1 MPPRTNLRDQ
11 EGYRVAVMSLPQS
24 RLLLKAGRACYLWFV
39 LVFGMVSVSRDAYS
53 ATVSPS
59 LAREVLPYAKLCE
72 NVYEIGK
79 NPSAPAPDGWKVVD
93 DSSSNSD
100 AERFKS
106 VGFHAAVYANIESG
120 EKVLVFEG
128 TDGLSDKDW
137 SHNLAAIG
145 AQFNSAFRYFEGL
158 LAKYS
163 DLSKAAGHSLGG
175 GLAQV
180 VAASTGLNAYT
191 FNTPGVT
198 MSMRVSVAYASTG
211 DRGVV
216 DKFETELKF
225 KFSQMAVAL
234 YAIEGPKIA
243 AEAAGSV
250 MTIGSEIK
258 EARQTYRAGK
268 GGSLPE
274 GKVVNI
280 VASLDPVHPLSV
292 LFLGGLDYGSDFL
305 IDLGLISPL
314 SAHSI
319 SQVIQGL
326 EKLSPPGNQVKKPVA
341 PARGATDVN
350 IDGDYFRPPN
360 NTFPIGQCTWFVYG
374 RMKELRLTGL
384 VNVLDSKG
392 AGRDAK
398 NWLGWAKQAGLL
410 TGVEPR
416 QNSIACWTTLGH
428 VAFVE
433 EATPDG
439 QPRVTESNVPIPKT
453 LRVIAMQM
461 TDGKQ
466 KPMLLF
472 LNKDE
477 AQEVGEV
484 PIGQMRSI
492 KSLGDLSSGREGLCQ
507 VAAAQEDFDA
517 RAGQLNMPS
526 EKYIASSEGK
536 RFAPWARRYW
546 TSAAF
551 EGNFT
556 GIRLS
561 PDAPAYGLPDQY
573 IYLDTAAPTGP
584 TVATVAGS
592 VVLKLRSDVSMTQ
605 PVVAS
610 VAEGT
615 TMQVVQGPVQ
625 SGEFV
630 WWKLTGKPGEGWA
643 AVKTK
648 PNTIFQAPKD
658 CPVEV
663 TANFLWFHGSLKAQG
678 TFYVATHDNVLMKQP
693 SATSVKIKDL
703 PVGTE
708 DTVIGGPTSADGR
721 MWWNLTVGPDTG
733 WAVVDRWGFSYPKD

>member
-1 MPPRTNLRDQ
+1 MRQ
-11 EGYRVAVMSLPQS
+11 
-24 RLLLKAGRACYLWFV
+24 YLV
-39 LVFGMVSVSRDAYS
+39 N
-53 ATVSPS
+53 TV
-59 LAREVLPYAKLCE
+59 R
-72 NVYEIGK
+72 
-79 NPSAPAPDGWKVVD
+79 
-93 DSSSNSD
+93 
-100 AERFKS
+100 
-106 VGFHAAVYANIESG
+106 
-120 EKVLVFEG
+120 
-128 TDGLSDKDW
+128 
-137 SHNLAAIG
+137 
-145 AQFNSAFRYFEGL
+145 
-158 LAKYS
+158 
-163 DLSKAAGHSLGG
+163 SLGAT
-175 GLAQV
+175 L
-180 VAASTGLNAYT
+180 
-191 FNTPGVT
+191 P
-198 MSMRVSVAYASTG
+198 
-211 DRGVV
+211 
-216 DKFETELKF
+216 
-225 KFSQMAVAL
+225 
-234 YAIEGPKIA
+234 
-243 AEAAGSV
+243 V
-250 MTIGSEIK
+250 M
-258 EARQTYRAGK
+258 
-268 GGSLPE
+268 
-274 GKVVNI
+274 
-280 VASLDPVHPLSV
+280 V
-292 LFLGGLDYGSDFL
+292 LFLVPPTARADSVFVDGTSLSSTFWGFVANKAPDQ
-305 IDLGLISPL
+305 LGLEELKNGNDIRNYLLNSRLGQLVKDADPNVLSVPFAGQIFGTDSLDAARAVLTVELKIKADLAKKQPTTLYAHSFGTIIAWRALMELQSDPAAANLQVKLVTFNSPLGRNPNSTWGTALKGWLNAHGWVELTKDIGKVPKPSNVMYWVNVWAAHDPISGVIEHADENIQFDKDVPADLKNWLFMRGQSSAVSSGVDAAVGDLFFWHKASYGPADVTGKQFDLKVPEANWAKISPL
-314 SAHSI
+314 KAN
-319 SQVIQGL
+319 VV
-326 EKLSPPGNQVKKPVA
+326 SP
-341 PARGATDVN
+341 ATEASGITTVN
-350 IDGDYFRPPN
+350 IGQEFYRPPQ

-392 AGRDAK
+392 SGRDAK
-398 NWLGWAKQAGLL
+398 NWLGWAKQAGLP

-416 QNSIACWTTLGH
+416 QNSIACWTNLGH

-439 QPRVTESNVPIPKT
+439 KPRVTESNAPIPKT

-472 LNKDE
+472 LDKDE

-484 PIGQMRSI
+484 PIGQTRSI

-507 VAAAQEDFDA
+507 VAAAQDDFDA

-561 PDAPAYGLPDQY
+561 PDAPAYGQPDHY

-584 TVATVAGS
+584 AVATVAGS

-693 SATSVKIKDL
+693 SATSDKIKDL